1 MRRRETAAVLLA
13 TVGWAAPS
21 GAGVVAVGAGLP
33 VLGIGLTMAAAAGA
47 AVALTFLVRATSLA
61 AAVWA
66 APGRETAVRE
76 AIASAERRAMF

>member
-1 MRRRETAAVLLA
+1 
-13 TVGWAAPS
+13 
-21 GAGVVAVGAGLP
+21 